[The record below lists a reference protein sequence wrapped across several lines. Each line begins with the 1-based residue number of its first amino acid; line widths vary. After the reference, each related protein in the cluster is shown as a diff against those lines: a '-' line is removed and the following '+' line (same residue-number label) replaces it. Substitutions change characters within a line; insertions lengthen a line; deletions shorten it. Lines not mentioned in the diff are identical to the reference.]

1 MPLDAKEVAHFVVT
15 HGDWEKDRYGKVEAR
30 GTVSLR
36 LEGITQGK
44 EELVQALATML
55 PSLIESHVTDKVS
68 TDTRDLK
75 GRGDIVV
82 TVNEKELRRVQR
94 EKTSDVWR
102 SGGRQP

>member
-15 HGDWEKDRYGKVEAR
+15 HGDWEKNRYGKVEAR

-44 EELVQALATML
+44 KELVDAIATLL

-68 TDTRDLK
+68 PDPRILK
-75 GRGDIVV
+75 GRGDIVL
-82 TVNEKELRRVQR
+82 TVNERELRRVQR
-94 EKTSDVWR
+94 ENASDVWR
-102 SGGRQP
+102 SGGRQA